1 MIEGQY
7 DLQDHLVRGLIH
19 EPRGGAIGSS
29 SPPAELG
36 RVHRSERRGRRRIPL
51 ALTSINSDLEN

>member
-7 DLQDHLVRGLIH
+7 DLQEHLVRGLIH
-19 EPRGGAIGSS
+19 EPRGGAIGYS

-36 RVHRSERRGRRRIPL
+36 RVRRSERRGRRPKFSRP
-51 ALTSINSDLEN
+51 DQHHQ